1 MSIGG
6 EIETYVKFGLILISY
21 AWDFNSTFNSAAKTL
36 LLVNHKQTILES
48 IETSYAMYWGWN
60 KNIYILILGLFS
72 YPFLEVLIGGSI
84 LSQTGHA
91 WGLGT

>member
-1 MSIGG
+1 MLCIGG
-6 EIETYVKFGLILISY
+6 EIK
-21 AWDFNSTFNSAAKTL
+21 K
-36 LLVNHKQTILES
+36 
-48 IETSYAMYWGWN
+48 
-60 KNIYILILGLFS
+60 YILILGLFS